1 MLYRTAYLVTSLK
14 DLDAKIIGN
23 YKERTAN
30 LNSVM
35 EGLLLGV
42 PQGEDVEVEAEVT
55 HAEKAVEAAFC
66 ISSSYTPEINEI
78 YPGTMGSTQGRNKGE

>member
-1 MLYRTAYLVTSLK
+1 MIKASVKVEIKLGLHARPILYLVTSLK

-42 PQGEDVEVEAEVT
+42 PQGEDVEVEAERPML
-55 HAEKAVEAAFC
+55 KR
-66 ISSSYTPEINEI
+66 
-78 YPGTMGSTQGRNKGE
+78 Q